1 MTVSFPPVTGAAFFR
16 VHCIALRRA
25 AIIVPCGFDRVEM
38 SLEIIENGPR
48 LYIEPVVQ
56 VG

>member
-48 LYIEPVVQ
+48 LYIAPVVQ